1 MHAGAAPGRQV
12 VRVITRLNVG
22 GPARQAPLLCRE
34 LAGDYPTTLL
44 AGRPAPDEGELSDPS
59 VPVQA
64 VPLVRPVSPREDVAA
79 FRAIRAAVA
88 AARPAIVHTH
98 MAKAGSVGRL
108 AVRSLRSGPR
118 PRTVHTFHGHVLD
131 GYFRPGVQRAFT
143 ATERWLARR
152 TDVLVAVSPEVR
164 DELLD
169 LGIGRPSQFRLIPV
183 GLELDRFLAVSGPT
197 GTFRASLGIPPG
209 APLVGII
216 GRLVPIK
223 AVDVLLDALARVPDT
238 HLAVVGDG
246 EDRPR
251 LESRA
256 ATSGVAHRVHFTG
269 WVDDVPAAVAD
280 CDVVALTSRNEGTP
294 VALIEALAAAR
305 PVVATAVGGV
315 PSVVMPGR
323 TGLLVPPDDPQ
334 ALAAAIIT
342 LLTDPA
348 VATRLA
354 SAGRVHVRDTFGA
367 ARLVRDIRDLYSEL
381 TA

>member
-22 GPARQAPLLCRE
+22 GPARQALLLCRE
-34 LAGDYPTTLL
+34 LAGEYPTTLL

-59 VPVQA
+59 VPVQV

-79 FRAIRAAVA
+79 FRAVRAAVA

-108 AVRSLRSGPR
+108 AVRSLRGPR

-143 ATERWLARR
+143 TTERWLARR
-152 TDVLVAVSPEVR
+152 TDVLVAVSTEVR

-197 GTFRASLGIPPG
+197 GSLRRATGVPDG
-209 APLVGII
+209 VPLVGII

-223 AVDVLLDALARVPDT
+223 AVDVLIDAFSEVPAPA
-238 HLAVVGDG
+238 HLVVVGDG
-246 EDRPR
+246 EERPR
-251 LESRA
+251 LQAHA
-256 ATSGVAHRVHFTG
+256 AAAGLADRVHFTG
-269 WVDDVPAAVAD
+269 WTDDVPAAVAD
-280 CDVVALTSRNEGTP
+280 CDVVALSSRNEGTP

-305 PVVATAVGGV
+305 PVAATAVGGV
-315 PSVVMPGR
+315 PSVVMPDR

-334 ALAAAIIT
+334 ALAAAITT

-348 VATRLA
+348 LSARLA
-354 SAGRVHVRDTFGA
+354 STGRVHVRDTYGA
-367 ARLVRDIRDLYSEL
+367 GRLLRDIRALYAEL

>member
-1 MHAGAAPGRQV
+1 
-12 VRVITRLNVG
+12 
-22 GPARQAPLLCRE
+22 
-34 LAGDYPTTLL
+34 
-44 AGRPAPDEGELSDPS
+44 
-59 VPVQA
+59 VPVRT

-88 AARPAIVHTH
+88 ETRPAIVHTH

-152 TDVLVAVSPEVR
+152 TDVLVAVSTEVR

-169 LGIGRPSQFRLIPV
+169 LGIGRSSQFRLIPV
-183 GLELDRFLAVSGPT
+183 GLELDGFLAVSGPT
-197 GTFRASLGIPPG
+197 GRLRSSLAIPPD

-223 AVDVLLDALARVPDT
+223 AVDVLIDALALVPPPT

-246 EDRPR
+246 EERPR
-251 LESRA
+251 LEALA
-256 ATSGVAHRVHFTG
+256 ASSGLAGRVHFTG
-269 WVDDVPAAVAD
+269 WVHDVPAAVAD

-315 PSVVMPGR
+315 PSVVMPDR
-323 TGLLVPPDDPQ
+323 TGLLVPPDDPP
-334 ALAAAIIT
+334 AVAAAIT
-342 LLTDPA
+342 ALLTDPA
-348 VATRLA
+348 LAARLA
-354 SAGRVHVRDTFGA
+354 STGRVHVRDTYGA
-367 ARLVRDIRDLYSEL
+367 GRLLRDIRALYSEL